1 MAKRD
6 EEGASLLSNTS
17 IDTDSPQDEEKVNP
31 LSTSKRK
38 SVLHGMSM
46 LHLCR
51 FRATLRQIRSLIALA
66 AAILIFG
73 LLFVHGPRL
82 PAKLQQPFSNKAA
95 SRLQRPKDTKI
106 VGLIFFGRRDRASI
120 LDCYLKKNLASKGG
134 WLDEVVWGVN
144 TDDTDDLAYLD
155 ELLPTSSA
163 YRKVELQDRSYFGLW
178 NESVEA
184 GNIYVKLD
192 DDVVYIDD
200 DAIPLI
206 VGPPLL
212 RDLFL
217 YCRPPKVLFP
227 AFPAIHPSCIAN
239 HTLHIGRH
247 PRHQHRL
254 RHCLRQHGK
263 FPRAKLA
270 TIPNRRYSALPS

>member
-17 IDTDSPQDEEKVNP
+17 TGVDSSQDEEKVNP
-31 LSTSKRK
+31 LPTLESK
-38 SVLHGMSM
+38 SVLYGLSTI
-46 LHLCR
+46 LQLRR
-51 FRATLRQIRSLIALA
+51 FRATRQVRNLVALA

-73 LLFVHGPRL
+73 LLFFHGPRL
-82 PAKLQQPFSNKAA
+82 PTKLPQTFSNKAA
-95 SRLQRPKDTKI
+95 NRLQRPGGTKI
-106 VGLIFFGRRDRASI
+106 VGLVFFGRRDRASI
-120 LDCYLKKNLASKGG
+120 LDCYLKNNLVGKGG

-144 TDDTDDLAYLD
+144 TNDTDDLAYLD

-206 VGPPLL
+206 VGPRLL
-212 RDLFL
+212 RDFF
-217 YCRPPKVLFP
+217 YVDVLPNSFSRH
-227 AFPAIHPSCIAN
+227 FRQS
-239 HTLHIGRH
+239 TLL
-247 PRHQHRL
+247 HR
-254 RHCLRQHGK
+254 
-263 FPRAKLA
+263 
-270 TIPNRRYSALPS
+270 